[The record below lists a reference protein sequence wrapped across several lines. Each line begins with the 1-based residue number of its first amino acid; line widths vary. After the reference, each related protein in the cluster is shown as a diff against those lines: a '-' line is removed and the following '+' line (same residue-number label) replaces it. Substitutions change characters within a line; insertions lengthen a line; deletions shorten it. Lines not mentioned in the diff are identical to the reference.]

1 MTKEATKIVIV
12 GVESVSASIAKDVAT
27 FGLAFVL
34 IWVGVYLQSS
44 AMQWFGFIAVCIQ
57 AVSSAIGARKRNT
70 YSGQAAI
77 DRVNEIL
84 GERE

>member
-1 MTKEATKIVIV
+1 MTKEATKIVII
-12 GVESVSASIAKDVAT
+12 GVESVYASIAKDVAT

-34 IWVGVYLQSS
+34 IWVGIYLQSS
-44 AMQWFGFIAVCIQ
+44 AMQWFGFIAACIH
-57 AVSSAIGARKRNT
+57 AVSAAVGERKRNT

-84 GERE
+84 GKE